1 MMDEAQLIGSVFSLL
16 HQIKL
21 FHWATTSY
29 PKHKALDDLH
39 SVLSDKTDL
48 LVESY
53 IGRFKKQPLKHFT
66 VNTSS
71 HSDTSKIEK
80 YIEGER
86 DKLGAM
92 CDKVFSK
99 APELQNI
106 VQEIMAE
113 MDKTL
118 YLLKLS

>member
-1 MMDEAQLIGSVFSLL
+1 MDESQLIGLVFGML

-21 FHWATTSY
+21 FHWATTSFS
-29 PKHKALDDLH
+29 KHKALDDLH
-39 SVLSDKTDL
+39 ATLSDKTDL

-53 IGRFKKQPLKHFT
+53 IGRFKKQPLKPFT
-66 VNTSS
+66 VNVSA
-71 HSDTSKIEK
+71 HSDTSKMEK
-80 YIEGER
+80 YIESER
-86 DKLGAM
+86 DKLGAL

-106 VQEIMAE
+106 IQEIMAE